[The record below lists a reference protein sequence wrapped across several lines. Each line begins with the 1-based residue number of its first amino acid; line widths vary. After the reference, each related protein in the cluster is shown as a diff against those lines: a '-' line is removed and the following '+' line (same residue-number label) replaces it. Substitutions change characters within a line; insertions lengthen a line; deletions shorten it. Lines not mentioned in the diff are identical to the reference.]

1 MTQSDFMMRINFIN
15 DVAELYRIALA
26 DKCGGYD
33 HTPEKIIIDFIKFH
47 QRTLKK
53 MRRTIKSYKN
63 FVVPDD
69 VKNGLKLLE
78 ACAKKGEDINPFL
91 SKQSI
96 KSKTNDIM
104 LNDWGIYHFHLGENI
119 EKSGF
124 AERTGLLLY
133 AFVTDEC
140 IYEICI
146 QNHGE
151 WSNPQLLE
159 IINQKWPYLLKPFFS
174 NLSNINYTIDS
185 PDEITGQRQS
195 CQNYILTLSDG
206 TNLSSPGGGFSVN
219 GTSEYVTDTF
229 IYLKQEIKRLE
240 RKAKDYYQ
248 NYNDCSKITLCVND
262 SDVYATIDTNSK
274 DKIFF
279 KVHDELEYLFRF

>member
-1 MTQSDFMMRINFIN
+1 MRIDFIK
-15 DVAELYRIALA
+15 DVAKFYRIDLA
-26 DKCGGYD
+26 DKWDGYD
-33 HTPEKIIIDFIKFH
+33 PTPEKIIIDFIKIH

-53 MRRTIKSYKN
+53 IRRTIKSCKN
-63 FVVPDD
+63 FVVPDE
-69 VKNGLKLLE
+69 VQNGLMQLE
-78 ACAKKGEDINPFL
+78 ARTENGEDINPFL

-96 KSKTNDIM
+96 KSKTNDMM

-140 IYEICI
+140 IYEICVK
-146 QNHGE
+146 NHGE
-151 WSNPQLLE
+151 WSNRQLLE
-159 IINQKWPYLLKPFFS
+159 IINQEWPCLLKPFYN

-185 PDEITGQRQS
+185 SGDITRQRQS

-206 TNLSSPGGGFSVN
+206 TNLSSPGGGFSVD
-219 GTSEYVTDTF
+219 GTSEYVIDTF
-229 IYLKQEIKRLE
+229 VYLKQEIKRLE

-248 NYNDCSKITLCVND
+248 KYNDCSKITLCVND
-262 SDVYATIDTNSK
+262 SGVYATIDTNSK
-274 DKIFF
+274 DKLSL
-279 KVHDELEYLFRF
+279 KVHDELNYLFLF